1 MIRLAKR
8 LLSSFRSGEE
18 NLPIVGGMATMP
30 SRADTFPAALRSVID
45 QVDRLYLYLDGHDAI
60 PEAAKDDPRVIPVF
74 SRDVPG
80 LHGNGKFLGLTMETG
95 RCLYLGIDD
104 DIAYPSTYV
113 RRMSKALAA
122 YRGSAI
128 VGYHG
133 SLLLEPFTSYA
144 KSRETLWF
152 AGALAEARPVD
163 VLGTGTVMF
172 DTGILRFDM
181 RTWPHVNMLDLY
193 FALEAARANLALI
206 CLPRRSRYLRPLEEQ
221 QSDSIYARL
230 LRDDSVE
237 TALAIELREQLA
249 KTFPARQN

>member
-1 MIRLAKR
+1 MIRLPRR
-8 LLSSFRSGEE
+8 LFSFFRSADE

-30 SRADTFPAALRSVID
+30 SRAHTFPTSFRSVID
-45 QVDRLYLYLDGHDAI
+45 QVDRLYLYLDGHEAV
-60 PEAAKDDPRVIPVF
+60 PEAAKDDPRVIPIF

-104 DIAYPSTYV
+104 DIAYPSTYA

-122 YRGSAI
+122 YRGSAV

-144 KSRETLWF
+144 KSRETIWF
-152 AGALAEARPVD
+152 AGALPKARPVD

-172 DTGILRFDM
+172 DTGMLRFDM
-181 RTWPHVNMLDLY
+181 RTWPQVNMADLY

-206 CLPRRSRYLRPLEEQ
+206 CLPRQSRYLRALEEQ

-249 KTFPARQN
+249 KSCPARQN